1 MISSPRVLVVDDEPE
16 ILELI
21 QETLEIQGI
30 ACITAMDGEVA
41 LKLLELNPSIQLVVS
56 DINMPVMGGVALR
69 ENAGKCFGERSLTW
83 VALTTPGLQDYD
95 GSGIPGFD
103 ATFYKPYSFSEL
115 ARLIRIQVVD

>member
-1 MISSPRVLVVDDEPE
+1 MISGPLVLAIDDEPE

-21 QETLEIQGI
+21 RETLEIQGI
-30 ACITAMDGEVA
+30 ACITALDGQVA

-69 ENAGKCFGERSLTW
+69 VNAGKLFEERALTW
-83 VALTTPGLQDYD
+83 VALTTPGPQDYE

-103 ATFYKPYSFSEL
+103 ATFYKPYSFSAL
-115 ARLIRIQVVD
+115 ARLIRTQVVD